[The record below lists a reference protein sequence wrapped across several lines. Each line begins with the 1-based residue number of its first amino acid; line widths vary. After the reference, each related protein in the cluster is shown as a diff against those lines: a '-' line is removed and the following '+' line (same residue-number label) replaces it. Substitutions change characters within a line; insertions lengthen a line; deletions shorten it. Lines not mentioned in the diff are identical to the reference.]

1 MCILWG
7 AGEQSTAPDGGGL
20 GGSVASFPVSRAF
33 TRRGEQGRA
42 PHPLHC
48 HRDLGFGLQLL
59 RPVQR
64 HTGLAA
70 LCPQHGT
77 PCRRHEGCTEGKHP
91 WRCRRTLRLL
101 GRPGLPSHGAHVSAM
116 FSIVMNMYA
125 VMQII
130 YFLYIY
136 VYELYLCDKN
146 QVKTFIDNFYHS
158 NFILIF
164 KNIWY
169 YSFFMLL

>member
-1 MCILWG
+1 
-7 AGEQSTAPDGGGL
+7 
-20 GGSVASFPVSRAF
+20 
-33 TRRGEQGRA
+33 
-42 PHPLHC
+42 
-48 HRDLGFGLQLL
+48 
-59 RPVQR
+59 
-64 HTGLAA
+64 
-70 LCPQHGT
+70 
-77 PCRRHEGCTEGKHP
+77 
-91 WRCRRTLRLL
+91 
-101 GRPGLPSHGAHVSAM
+101 
-116 FSIVMNMYA
+116 MNMYA